1 MRGLCKSSSPST
13 VVSPK
18 GGTRGP
24 SFNAKQVIQ
33 TSCSQTDALT
43 SRSRRAGCLSSRD
56 ERKRVSIAQQRGL
69 STAPFCCRCSYITPD
84 ALTSCS
90 YTTHTHDAHTRVP
103 LSLMLFY

>member
-33 TSCSQTDALT
+33 TSCSHT
-43 SRSRRAGCLSSRD
+43 
-56 ERKRVSIAQQRGL
+56 
-69 STAPFCCRCSYITPD
+69 D

-90 YTTHTHDAHTRVP
+90 YTTHSHDAHTRVP